1 LRRIEEAF
9 AGARRDRRAA
19 FIPYLTA
26 GDPSAKLTLELV
38 LALER
43 AGADLVELGVPF
55 SDPLAD
61 GAVNQRAAARALAGG
76 TTLAGVLEIVRRVR
90 DRSSI
95 PLILF
100 TYVNPLL
107 RMGMERFARAA
118 AGAGVDGVLATDLP
132 VEESDDYRKFLL
144 SCGIAPIFLVAP
156 TTAPARLPAIAAA
169 CRGFVYYVARTGVT
183 GERQGLPPE
192 LREGV
197 ARLRESTS
205 LPIAVGFG
213 VSTRSQVEEIAAFAD
228 GFVVGSALVKAVEDA
243 GARSDLAEALRRRVR
258 EILPEGYGRSG

>member
-1 LRRIEEAF
+1 LSRIEEAF
-9 AGARRDRRAA
+9 AGARRDGRVA

-26 GDPSAKLTLELV
+26 GDPCAEATRELV

-61 GAVNQRAAARALAGG
+61 GEVNQRAAARALAAG
-76 TTLAGVLEIVRRVR
+76 TTLPGVLEIVRRIR
-90 DRSSI
+90 AASSI
-95 PLILF
+95 PLLLF

-107 RMGMERFARAA
+107 RMGMERFAREA

-132 VEESDDYRKFLL
+132 VEEAHDYRRCLL
-144 SCGIAPIFLVAP
+144 SSGIDPIFLVAP
-156 TTAPARLPAIAAA
+156 TTAPARLSIIAAA

-183 GERQGLPPE
+183 GTRPGLPPE
-192 LREGV
+192 LRAGV

-213 VSTRSQVEEIAAFAD
+213 LSTKSQVEEIAAFAD
-228 GFVVGSALVKAVEDA
+228 GFVIGSALVKAVEEA
-243 GARSDLAEALRRRVR
+243 GTQADLEEVLTRRVR
-258 EILPEGYGRSG
+258 EILPERYGRIR